1 MITVAGEALID
12 IVVDRSGSVTALPGG
27 GPLNVAR
34 TCARLGG
41 ECQFLCRLSDDAFG
55 HQLLATLHAD
65 DIAITLPDPVAAPTT
80 LAIAALDESG
90 VADYRFYLDGTSAGH
105 LGSDDIA
112 PAFIR
117 NLDVL
122 MLGGLGLVI
131 EPLASTL
138 LDLLSSLSPHALV
151 LLDPNC
157 RPRAIRD
164 LTAYRRV
171 IVDVYK
177 RTDVV
182 KVSVDDIAVLDPD
195 GSPSAAARTILESG
209 PRAVLVTDGPAP
221 VVIHAAGAQLEVPVP
236 SVEVI
241 DTVGSGDAFVA
252 AFLTWWSSRAYTR
265 QDLENAD
272 LLHEAVSAA
281 VDVSALTCMRAG
293 AEPPRIPD
301 WTSNPSIAADLITA
315 WGSAQQSLARQGDVT
330 PLGER

>member
-41 ECQFLCRLSDDAFG
+41 ECQFLGRLSDDAFG
-55 HQLLATLHAD
+55 HQLLATLQAD
-65 DIAITLPDPVAAPTT
+65 EIAIALPDPVAAPTT

-90 VADYRFYLDGTSAGH
+90 VADYRFYLDGTSAGR
-105 LGSDDIA
+105 LGSVDIA
-112 PAFIR
+112 PALIR
-117 NLDVL
+117 DLEVL

-131 EPLASTL
+131 EPMASTL
-138 LDLLSSLSPHALV
+138 LELLSALPRHALV

-164 LTAYRRV
+164 LAAYRRV
-171 IVDVYK
+171 IADVCD
-177 RTDVV
+177 RADVV

-195 GSPSAAARTILESG
+195 RSPSSAARTILKHG

-221 VVIHAAGAQLEVPVP
+221 VVIHTAAGEREVPVP

-252 AFLTWWSSRAYTR
+252 AFLTWWSSRAHAR
-265 QDLENAD
+265 EDLDDVD
-272 LLHEAVSAA
+272 LLHEAVGAA

-301 WTSNPSIAADLITA
+301 WTSNPTIAADLITA
-315 WGSAQQSLARQGDVT
+315 WSSTQRSLAGQRDVT
-330 PLGER
+330 PLG